1 MECLF
6 SERYEELFQD
16 EPNWF
21 GGDED
26 GNIPYNVKVLIARIM
41 EDFREPISFHPNRYD
56 SYTVDADALY
66 SGMRPRHIPHPGN
79 DRQKVGKYGSGRP

>member
-6 SERYEELFQD
+6 SERYEELLQD

-41 EDFREPISFHPNRYD
+41 
-56 SYTVDADALY
+56 
-66 SGMRPRHIPHPGN
+66 
-79 DRQKVGKYGSGRP
+79 